1 MDAEHL
7 QTMRGS
13 RYGREHGKGNLG
25 CLFSL
30 LLLAVFTY
38 VCTIVIPIYYRANE
52 FQSSTER
59 EVDRVAARY
68 LGDALLRKNILSV
81 AAANQ
86 IPLEDKNLQIIRT
99 PAQIVVNVVYFVP
112 AQFPM
117 YRYNFRFEF
126 RLTKII
132 GAL

>member
-1 MDAEHL
+1 
-7 QTMRGS
+7 MRGS
-13 RYGREHGKGNLG
+13 RSDRDKGKGNLG

-30 LLLAVFTY
+30 LLLVVFIY
-38 VCTIVIPIYYRANE
+38 ACYIIIPIYYRANE
-52 FQSSTER
+52 FQSATER

-68 LGDALLRKNILSV
+68 LGDALLRKNIMSI

-86 IPLEDKNLQIIRT
+86 IPLEEKNFQIIRT

-117 YRYNFRFEF
+117 YRYTFRFEF